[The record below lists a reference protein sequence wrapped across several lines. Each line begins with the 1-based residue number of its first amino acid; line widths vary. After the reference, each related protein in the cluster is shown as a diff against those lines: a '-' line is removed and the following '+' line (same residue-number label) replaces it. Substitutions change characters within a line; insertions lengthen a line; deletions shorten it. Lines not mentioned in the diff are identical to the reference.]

1 VSLPRALPESTHV
14 PLRGGP
20 VLRWGVLAPGEIAN
34 DWTKTLHAN
43 TDQRVIAVAS
53 RSAERAQ
60 QFAAAHGV
68 PRSYDSYE
76 LLVADP
82 DVDVVYIAAPH
93 TEHRRLALLAIA
105 AGKHVLVEK
114 PIGVSAAEAQD
125 IADAARAAG
134 VFAMEAMWS
143 RFLPQTTIIAR
154 LLADGALGD
163 LRTASADFGFPANPD
178 PLGRHL
184 NPDLGGGGLLDIG
197 VYTIWFDTFALGDP
211 VSIETTGELAAT
223 GVDADATV
231 VLHYESGAVGLS
243 STSLTTESPWEANIA
258 GSLARLHVDS
268 PFMAPSG
275 FHLVNG
281 GDELSW
287 RDETGF
293 QWRDGLCYQ
302 ATAVAAHIAAGR
314 TEAPE
319 HPLDTSIR
327 VLRIIDEARR
337 QLGAA

>member
-1 VSLPRALPESTHV
+1 M
-14 PLRGGP
+14 
-20 VLRWGVLAPGEIAN
+20 LRWGVLAPGEIAN
-34 DWTKTLHAN
+34 DWTTTLHAN
-43 TDQRVIAVAS
+43 TDQRVVAVAS
-53 RSAERAQ
+53 RNAERAQ
-60 QFAAAHGV
+60 RFAAAHGI

-76 LLVADP
+76 DLLADN

-93 TEHRRLALLAIA
+93 TEHRRLALLTFA
-105 AGKHVLVEK
+105 AGKHALIEK

-154 LLADGALGD
+154 LLADGALGE
-163 LRTASADFGFPANPD
+163 LRSASADFGFPANPD
-178 PLGRHL
+178 PQGRHL
-184 NPDLGGGGLLDIG
+184 NPKLGGGGLLDVG

-211 VSIETTGELAAT
+211 VSIEASGELAST

-231 VLHYESGAVGLS
+231 VLRFASGAEALS
-243 STSLTTESPWEANIA
+243 STSLTTESPWEANIT

-275 FHLVNG
+275 LRLNSN
-281 GDELSW
+281 GDELVW
-287 RDETGF
+287 KDETGF

-302 ATAVAAHIAAGR
+302 ATAVAAHIASGR

-319 HPLDTSIR
+319 HPLETSIK
-327 VLRIIDEARR
+327 VLAIIDEARR

>member
-1 VSLPRALPESTHV
+1 M
-14 PLRGGP
+14 
-20 VLRWGVLAPGEIAN
+20 LAPGEIAN
-34 DWTKTLHAN
+34 DWTTTLHAN

-60 QFAAAHGV
+60 QFAATHGI

-154 LLADGALGD
+154 LLADGALGE

-178 PLGRHL
+178 PQGRHL
-184 NPDLGGGGLLDIG
+184 NPALGGGGLLDIG

-211 VSIETTGELAAT
+211 SSIEAT
-223 GVDADATV
+223 GRTRRRR
-231 VLHYESGAVGLS
+231 G
-243 STSLTTESPWEANIA
+243 STPKRQSCCI
-258 GSLARLHVDS
+258 
-268 PFMAPSG
+268 
-275 FHLVNG
+275 
-281 GDELSW
+281 
-287 RDETGF
+287 
-293 QWRDGLCYQ
+293 
-302 ATAVAAHIAAGR
+302 
-314 TEAPE
+314 
-319 HPLDTSIR
+319 TSR
-327 VLRIIDEARR
+327 
-337 QLGAA
+337 GP

>member
-1 VSLPRALPESTHV
+1 M
-14 PLRGGP
+14 
-20 VLRWGVLAPGEIAN
+20 LAPGEIAN

-53 RSAERAQ
+53 RNADRAQ

-68 PRSYDSYE
+68 PRSYDSYDA
-76 LLVADP
+76 LVADP
-82 DVDVVYIAAPH
+82 DVDVVYVAAPH

-114 PIGVSAAEAQD
+114 PIGVSAGEAQD
-125 IADAARAAG
+125 IADAAGAAG

-154 LLADGALGD
+154 LLADGALGE
-163 LRTASADFGFPANPD
+163 LRTASADFGFPAEPD
-178 PLGRHL
+178 PQGRLL
-184 NPDLGGGGLLDIG
+184 NPALGGGGLLDIG
-197 VYTIWFDTFALGDP
+197 VYTLWFNTFVLGDP
-211 VSIETTGELAAT
+211 IGIETTGELAAT

-231 VLHYESGAVGLS
+231 VLRYASGAEGVS
-243 STSLTTESPWEANIA
+243 STSLTTESPVEANIT
-258 GSLARLHVDS
+258 GTTARLHVDS
-268 PFMAPSG
+268 PFIAPSG
-275 FHLVNG
+275 FRLIS
-281 GDELSW
+281 GDNELSW

-319 HPLDTSIR
+319 HPLDASIR